1 MKYNCRHHA
10 WWGIVL
16 LFLLFL
22 LISAVAAPGAENDQ
36 KPGDGEK
43 PLVVAFT
50 PQAFFNVDPRDAIGA
65 VKVWINNADRKL
77 GNNPETTVL
86 YLKSQSE
93 VENALAGNEVDILIS
108 IADEFINMRESFNL
122 LPVLSTDYGRNF
134 YDELLLL
141 VRADSGVTSIEQ
153 LRGKSLRMEGG
164 QKGTIPMKWL
174 HSLLNSSG
182 MPSPKEF
189 FGSINE
195 FPKANQIIMPVFFG
209 QADSCIAS
217 RTSFETMSELNP
229 QLGRK
234 LKILEKSPGFV
245 TGIISVRKDVKNRR
259 RDALIDALRAMDG
272 ETKGKQ
278 VLTIFRINRLVPF
291 RNEHLASVE
300 KLFRE
305 LRGRVEPRRRRK

>member
-1 MKYNCRHHA
+1 MKFKCRHNA
-10 WWGIVL
+10 WWGVV
-16 LFLLFL
+16 LLFL
-22 LISAVAAPGAENDQ
+22 LISAAAAPGAESEQ
-36 KPGDGEK
+36 KPVDSGK

-65 VKVWINNADRKL
+65 VRVWINNADRKL

-86 YLKSQSE
+86 YLKNQSE
-93 VENALAGNEVDILIS
+93 VEKVLAGNEVDILIS
-108 IADEFINMRESFNL
+108 IADEFINLRESSFNL

-134 YDELLLL
+134 YDELLLM
-141 VRADSGVTSIEQ
+141 VRADSGITSVEQ
-153 LRGKSLRMEGG
+153 LRGKSLRIEGG
-164 QKGTIPMKWL
+164 QKGTIPMRWL
-174 HSLLNSSG
+174 KSLLEEKISS
-182 MPSPKEF
+182 SPREF
-189 FGSINE
+189 FGNISE

-229 QLGRK
+229 QLGKK
-234 LKILEKSPGFV
+234 LKILAKSPGFA
-245 TGIISVRKDVKNRR
+245 TGILSVRRDVKNRR
-259 RDALIDALRAMDG
+259 RDALVEALRTMD
-272 ETKGKQ
+272 EDPKGKQ

-305 LRGRVEPRRRRK
+305 LRGHMEPHGRRK